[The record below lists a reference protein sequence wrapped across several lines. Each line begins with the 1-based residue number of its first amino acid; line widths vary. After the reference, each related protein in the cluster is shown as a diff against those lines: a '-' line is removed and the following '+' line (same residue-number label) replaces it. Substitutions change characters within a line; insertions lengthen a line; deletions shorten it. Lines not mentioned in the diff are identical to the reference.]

1 MKRWLVMIVLLWAG
15 LTVQP
20 AAVIADD
27 LADNRIAQSAV
38 EGRLWAALRLDD
50 LLPILQSEALVQADD
65 MAAILFERGSDAG
78 WVDRVAEIHD
88 PQRLAELLR
97 EGMTTALAEQ
107 PTEAISA
114 GVAFYETDLGRQIA
128 RLDLQ
133 GRQAMLDSDAEA
145 AAIAAYRDAERIGG
159 QRVDQL
165 QELLDQTDL
174 IEQNVASGLNAALA
188 FAYGFADAGG
198 YQVPMSEA
206 EILAETWAQEGE
218 IRSQTQEWIMAYLY
232 LAYAPLTE
240 DELGAF
246 VRFATSDAGRA
257 LWSTQMSGFDHV
269 YRTTSYDM
277 GQAAALHISGR
288 QL

>member
-206 EILAETWAQEGE
+206 EFWP
-218 IRSQTQEWIMAYLY
+218 R
-232 LAYAPLTE
+232 P
-240 DELGAF
+240 
-246 VRFATSDAGRA
+246 GRRKA
-257 LWSTQMSGFDHV
+257 
-269 YRTTSYDM
+269 R
-277 GQAAALHISGR
+277 SGR
-288 QL
+288 RHRNGSWPIFTSLMRR